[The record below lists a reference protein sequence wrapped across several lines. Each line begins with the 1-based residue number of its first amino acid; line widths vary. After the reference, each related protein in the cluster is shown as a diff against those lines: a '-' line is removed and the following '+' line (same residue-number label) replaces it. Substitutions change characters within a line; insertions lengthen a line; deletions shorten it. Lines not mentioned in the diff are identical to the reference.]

1 MKRDLRVLATASA
14 PLLSMGTA
22 SAQKQGGILKIGHF
36 DSPASMSMLEESTL
50 ATNRPMMG
58 VFNTP
63 TREGRPAL
71 LHQFS
76 LAALSMTS
84 KVKATAS
91 IASPSRSPAVSVSI
105 DRLCPSRSTQEE
117 FLKWKNHLASP

>member
-1 MKRDLRVLATASA
+1 
-14 PLLSMGTA
+14 
-22 SAQKQGGILKIGHF
+22 
-36 DSPASMSMLEESTL
+36 MSMLEESTL

-58 VFNTP
+58 VFNNP

-76 LAALSMTS
+76 LAVHLDDLKSEGYGTYCKQA
-84 KVKATAS
+84 
-91 IASPSRSPAVSVSI
+91 PSRSPPVSVSI